1 MKNTRRTFLQSLAP
15 VPLLGW
21 VATPAKPAM
30 PSLPPVRVDA
40 SEPVYGFDE
49 RLMLS
54 DIHVDVWP
62 NGSQSP
68 TVFYFGEKVKCGD
81 LVTLNSNREVVIAR
95 ENQHPIGI
103 VTAPANAGDE
113 AQYYVLVRGRVT

>member
-1 MKNTRRTFLQSLAP
+1 MKNTRRTFLQSLAF
-15 VPLLGW
+15 VPLLGR
-21 VATPAKPAM
+21 AFASAKPTM
-30 PSLPPVRVDA
+30 PSLPHVKVDM

-68 TVFYFGEKVKCGD
+68 TVFYFGEKVKRGD
-81 LVTLNSNREVVIAR
+81 FVTLNSNREVVRAR
-95 ENQHPIGI
+95 EDQHPVGI
-103 VTAPANAGDE
+103 VTAQANAGDE
-113 AQYYVLVRGRVT
+113 AQDYVLIRGRVS

>member
-1 MKNTRRTFLQSLAP
+1 MKNTRRTFLQSLAS

-21 VATPAKPAM
+21 AFALAKPAM
-30 PSLPPVRVDA
+30 PSLPPVKMDT

-68 TVFYFGEKVKCGD
+68 TVFYFGEDVKRGD
-81 LVTLNSNREVVIAR
+81 FVTLNSNREVVRAR
-95 ENQHPIGI
+95 EDQHPVGM

-113 AQYYVLVRGRVT
+113 AQDYVLVRGRVS

>member
-1 MKNTRRTFLQSLAP
+1 MNTRRTFLQSLASI
-15 VPLLGW
+15 PLLGW
-21 VATPAKPAM
+21 AFASAKPVM
-30 PSLPPVRVDA
+30 PSLPPVKADTG
-40 SEPVYGFDE
+40 EPVYGFDE

-68 TVFYFGEKVKCGD
+68 TVFYFGEKVKRGD
-81 LVTLNSNREVVIAR
+81 FVTINSNREVVIAR
-95 ENQHPIGI
+95 ENQHPIGM